1 MNEFDCYPLYEQLR
15 DIWIPAAGAILIPV
29 AIAFFTWFF
38 GASRA
43 EKQKE
48 LLRSKA
54 ALNYLKSV
62 CCYTVVNL
70 LTLRKA
76 VKIRS
81 DICAKFQTADDK
93 ERFTLFSVITFQDI
107 YSQIDVEKYAE
118 FTTLY
123 PPFSI
128 DLLQVKRSLK
138 DVFETMELLNSSMS
152 DLNKD
157 NILSHLTALKV
168 NLPCFMWKIC
178 FALNAVLKVMQDVE
192 YAARKMK
199 LKDIV
204 TVAFS
209 QEEQQ
214 QITEAKNE
222 LADYMKNSKDA
233 ENNDQD

>member
-1 MNEFDCYPLYEQLR
+1 MKEFCGYSLYEQLR
-15 DIWIPAAGAILIPV
+15 DIWIPAAGAVLIPV

-48 LLRSKA
+48 LLRNKA
-54 ALNYLKSV
+54 SLNYLKSV
-62 CCYTVVNL
+62 CSYTVVNL

-93 ERFTLFSVITFQDI
+93 ERFTLFSVIVFQDI

-118 FTTLY
+118 FTTHY

-128 DLLQVKRSLK
+128 DLLQVKKSLK
-138 DVFETMELLNSSMS
+138 DVFETMELINASTGE
-152 DLNKD
+152 LNKD
-157 NILSHLTALKV
+157 NVLSHLTALKI

-178 FALNAVLKVMQDVE
+178 FALVTVLNVMQDVE
-192 YAARKMK
+192 YVARKMK

-204 TVAFS
+204 NVVFS
-209 QEEQQ
+209 EDEQR
-214 QITEAKNE
+214 QIAEAKNE
-222 LADYMKNSKDA
+222 LADYVKNSKDA
-233 ENNDQD
+233 EGNDQD

>member
-1 MNEFDCYPLYEQLR
+1 MKEFCGYSLYEQLR
-15 DIWIPAAGAILIPV
+15 DIWIPAAGAVLIPV

-43 EKQKE
+43 EKQKD
-48 LLRSKA
+48 LLRNKA

-62 CCYTVVNL
+62 CSYIIVNL

-81 DICAKFQTADDK
+81 DICLKFQTADDK
-93 ERFTLFSVITFQDI
+93 ERFTLFSVIVFQDI
-107 YSQIDVEKYAE
+107 YSQVDVEKYAE
-118 FTTLY
+118 FTTCY

-138 DVFETMELLNSSMS
+138 DVFETMELINSSMGE
-152 DLNKD
+152 LNKD
-157 NILSHLTALKV
+157 NVLSHLTALKI

-178 FALNAVLKVMQDVE
+178 FALDTVLTVMQDVE
-192 YAARKMK
+192 YVARKMK

-204 TVAFS
+204 NVAFS
-209 QEEQQ
+209 EDEQR
-214 QITEAKNE
+214 QIAETKNE
-222 LADYMKNSKDA
+222 LADYVKNSKDA
-233 ENNDQD
+233 KSND